1 MLKEISGSNGD
12 AKDAEEYAAYY
23 CKNVYKDT
31 CDILVKI
38 VRNDQYAG
46 SF

>member
-1 MLKEISGSNGD
+1 MLKEISGSNGN
-12 AKDAEEYAAYY
+12 AKDAETYAAYY
-23 CKNVYKDT
+23 CKDIYEDK
-31 CDILVKI
+31 CDIIVKI

>member
-1 MLKEISGSNGD
+1 MLKEISGSNGK
-12 AKDAEEYAAYY
+12 AKDAELYAAYY
-23 CKNVYKDT
+23 CKNIYKDA
-31 CDILVKI
+31 CDIIVKI